1 MYPVLFR
8 IGDFEITSFG
18 ALVALGALVGLWVFR
33 RELQRSKLPE
43 SGADAALAGVFGGML
58 GAKLLWVS
66 EHLDEGPFLDLLFS
80 RGGMSWFGGFAGGV
94 LAGILVMRAR
104 RLPVVAV
111 LSAATPALVIG
122 HAIGRVGCL
131 LVGDDY
137 GHPTDLPWG
146 IAFPEG
152 LPPTDVP
159 VHPTMIY
166 EALALLPVAWLLIR
180 MRRVGTRDAAVLGA
194 YLTMAGALR
203 FAIEFLRINERV
215 LGPLSVAHIAAL
227 IVVAV
232 GVAVL
237 RRSAPRT
244 ERPAPSTG
252 PSARST
258 KHRAPGT
265 NHRVPQGPG
274 QE

>member
-1 MYPVLFR
+1 
-8 IGDFEITSFG
+8 
-18 ALVALGALVGLWVFR
+18 
-33 RELQRSKLPE
+33 
-43 SGADAALAGVFGGML
+43 
-58 GAKLLWVS
+58 
-66 EHLDEGPFLDLLFS
+66 
-80 RGGMSWFGGFAGGV
+80 
-94 LAGILVMRAR
+94 
-104 RLPVVAV
+104 
-111 LSAATPALVIG
+111 
-122 HAIGRVGCL
+122 
-131 LVGDDY
+131 
-137 GHPTDLPWG
+137 
-146 IAFPEG
+146 
-152 LPPTDVP
+152 
-159 VHPTMIY
+159 
-166 EALALLPVAWLLIR
+166 
-180 MRRVGTRDAAVLGA
+180 
-194 YLTMAGALR
+194 MAGALR